1 MEESSTNQPSPTRPI
16 PLPLIHINGYPGT
29 GKLTVAQQL
38 VVKLNSDAGIPAK
51 LIHNHLL
58 INPADAT
65 LHRTQP
71 GYQVLRKKLRAAV
84 LSSLEQEPA
93 TYQTAYIFTDFQSSD
108 AVGTGVCTEYTT
120 SAAIRGCRLVSVV
133 LHCGEEENLR
143 RLVSIERASSG
154 KLTDVDIVRRFR
166 DSGPPI
172 HRFAGESASLELDVT
187 TLTPEETALL
197 ILDHTLKVWLK
208 AGS

>member
-1 MEESSTNQPSPTRPI
+1 MKEPTTNQPSPTKPL

-29 GKLTVAQQL
+29 GKLTIAQQL
-38 VVKLNSDAGIPAK
+38 LTKLNSTAKIPAK

-58 INPADAT
+58 INPADAI

-71 GYQVLRKKLRAAV
+71 GYQTLRKKLRAAV

-108 AVGTGVCTEYTT
+108 TVGAGVCAEYAST
-120 SAAIRGCRLVSVV
+120 AAKRGCRLLSVV

-143 RLVSIERASSG
+143 RLVEVGRAAAG
-154 KLTDVDIVRRFR
+154 KLTDWNVVRGFR
-166 DSGPPI
+166 EGGASIYCFD
-172 HRFAGESASLELDVT
+172 GESKSLEIDVT
-187 TLTPEETALL
+187 TLSSEETALL
-197 ILDHTLKVWLK
+197 ILDHVLKVLQR
-208 AGS
+208 S